1 MFRKLTQAFA
11 LVLAAAL
18 CIAPAVYA
26 QQASPGAPVSQT
38 GSTGLASGNCLS
50 NVGTSS
56 VAITLTIP
64 APGGTN
70 SVYIDFLV
78 LAVDSTAAVT
88 PGTSLLSWSSTNIGG
103 TPSFP
108 INRLVSTSAAN
119 VAFGANGP
127 LGIPI
132 KGLAGVGPTFVS
144 PTANTNFFGT
154 GTVCWHVAP

>member
-1 MFRKLTQAFA
+1 MKRIIGLFLVALLALT
-11 LVLAAAL
+11 
-18 CIAPAVYA
+18 PAVALA
-26 QQASPGAPVSQT
+26 QQASPGAPVTQT
-38 GSTGLASGNCLS
+38 GSTGLAASTCLS

-56 VAITLTIP
+56 VATTLTIP
-64 APGGTN
+64 APGGAN

-88 PGTSLLSWSSTNIGG
+88 PGTSLISFSSTNIAG

-108 INRLVSTSAAN
+108 VNRLVSTSAAN

-127 LGIPI
+127 LAVPI
-132 KGLAGVGPTFVS
+132 KGLVGVGPTFVG
-144 PTANTNFFGT
+144 PTANTNFFDT